1 MFPDGYHITGIATV
15 ITVVLCVIVHY
26 EGLRILTDRL
36 QVPRQ
41 HDRLRVVF
49 LILCLLVLH
58 IVGIWLFGVAYYIQL
73 NFFEVGELTGIASPT
88 LFDCVYY
95 SAMSYTTIGFGDIV
109 PIGAVRLMTGMEG
122 LTGLVMITWSASYTF
137 LVMLKTW
144 NMHD

>member
-1 MFPDGYHITGIATV
+1 MLPPGYPIAVIATI
-15 ITVVLCVIVHY
+15 ITVTLCVIVHY
-26 EGLRILTDRL
+26 EGLRILTDSL
-36 QVPRQ
+36 KVPRH
-41 HDRLRVVF
+41 HDRARVVF

-58 IVGIWLFGVAYYIQL
+58 VISIWLFGIAYYVQL
-73 NFFEVGELTGIASPT
+73 NFFDVGALSGMQSPN
-88 LFDCVYY
+88 LFDCVYH

-109 PIGAVRLMTGMEG
+109 PVGALRLMTGMEG

>member
-1 MFPDGYHITGIATV
+1 MLPPGYHISVIATV
-15 ITVVLCVIVHY
+15 ITVMLCVSVHY
-26 EGLRILTDRL
+26 EGLRFLTDRL
-36 QVPRQ
+36 KVPRH
-41 HDRLRVVF
+41 HDRARVVF
-49 LILCLLVLH
+49 LILCLLGLH
-58 IVGIWLFGVAYYIQL
+58 VICIWLFGIAYYIQL
-73 NFFEVGELTGIASPT
+73 NFFEVGELRGVEAPT

-109 PIGAVRLMTGMEG
+109 PLGAVRVMTGMEG

>member
-1 MFPDGYHITGIATV
+1 MLPPGYLISITATV

-26 EGLRILTDRL
+26 EGLRILADRL
-36 QVPRQ
+36 QVPRH
-41 HDRLRVVF
+41 HDRLRVVL

-58 IVGIWLFGVAYYIQL
+58 VIGIWLFGVAYYIQL
-73 NFFEVGELTGIASPT
+73 NFFDVGELVGVASPS
-88 LFDCVYY
+88 LIDCVYY
-95 SAMSYTTIGFGDIV
+95 SAMAYSTIGFGDIV
-109 PIGAVRLMTGMEG
+109 PLGPIRLMTGMEG

>member
-1 MFPDGYHITGIATV
+1 MLPSGSLITVIATIV
-15 ITVVLCVIVHY
+15 TVTLCVIVHY
-26 EGLRILTDRL
+26 EGLRILTDTL
-36 QVPRQ
+36 KVPRH
-41 HDRLRVVF
+41 HDRARVVL

-58 IVGIWLFGVAYYIQL
+58 VVSIWLFGIAYYVQL
-73 NFFEVGELTGIASPT
+73 NFFDVGALSGMSAPN

-109 PIGAVRLMTGMEG
+109 PLGALRLMTGMEG